1 MAGRENAGAN
11 AVTAAMEEAGI
22 PPGSDV
28 AFVAHSQ
35 GGLVAAQ
42 LTDDPAL
49 AGKADRMD
57 GQYIGEDV
65 VLVDDVVIDARR
77 I

>member
-1 MAGRENAGAN
+1 M
-11 AVTAAMEEAGI
+11 
-22 PPGSDV
+22 
-28 AFVAHSQ
+28 AHSQ
-35 GGLVAAQ
+35 GGLLAAQ
-42 LTDDPAL
+42 LYDDPAL